1 MPLPSLRPPAL
12 EIRREVPAQPGTKTN
27 NLDLPCSF
35 SPKSGRIKDHPAL
48 SVSGPSQSPHE
59 TWPPPTTQRDRVQSW
74 SRQRRIRREK
84 ICQVDAA
91 RARLPPLGLC
101 RLPAAIEALLPCY
114 CAHWRLRPL
123 DLPASRHFRV
133 PRISATSVAVAP
145 VLSRTPAVCAS
156 KAVCGAAVS
165 GSGIGTRQAASA
177 RQPQRQDRWPWMS
190 QYFGDGPNFKP
201 GGCVR
206 AHLSFLA

>member
-12 EIRREVPAQPGTKTN
+12 EIRREVPAQR
-27 NLDLPCSF
+27 NLEPRPTTLTFLARLAPSRVE
-35 SPKSGRIKDHPAL
+35 SRI
-48 SVSGPSQSPHE
+48 SQSPHE

-91 RARLPPLGLC
+91 RPRLPPLGLC

-165 GSGIGTRQAASA
+165 GSGIGTRQAASD

-190 QYFGDGPNFKP
+190 QYFGDCPNFKP
-201 GGCVR
+201 GAASGPT
-206 AHLSFLA
+206 